1 MGETYESPNV
11 IKDAPQFTKWAED
24 NRESIEKAEKNG
36 TLSYF
41 LNENKSF
48 WGKEGMAKK
57 RKVRTSQEVEDI
69 KARWAERQERNNF
82 IKEMKEFNWTD
93 KEKTAIAKY
102 WQDIKKKQGWE
113 KGHPMTAEEADK
125 QKANPHFFE
134 SRGYQINCQT
144 CVPTYQLRTHGFNV
158 VATPNLKV
166 DGNLN
171 YELSKN
177 SFKAWTDINGND
189 CKPILFSESPI
200 PGKKPSKVYSNAFR
214 YPQNF
219 YQEFFEENTKESG
232 LYQIIYRH
240 ADGAHTTIL
249 ERSKDGKLSYI
260 EPQLYYDDAVRHS
273 VEELIK
279 SFSRCLQVDTYGIL
293 RIDNKLIKEEYMG
306 LFQKTKK

>member
-1 MGETYESPNV
+1 MAMGETYVSLNV

-24 NRESIEKAEKNG
+24 NRERIGKAEKNG

-48 WGKEGMAKK
+48 LEKGGKTKQK
-57 RKVRTSQEVEDI
+57 RIRTSQEVEDI

-82 IKEMKEFNWTD
+82 INEMKEFNWTD

-102 WQDIKKKQGWE
+102 WQDIEKKQGWK

-158 VATPNLKV
+158 VATPRT
-166 DGNLN
+166 
-171 YELSKN
+171 KN
-177 SFKAWTDINGND
+177 SDNDYLATEGRWAEIWKDCRGND
-189 CKPILFSESPI
+189 CKPILFSESTI
-200 PGKKPSKVYSNAFR
+200 SGKKETRYSNAFR
-214 YPQNF
+214 YPMSF
-219 YQEFFEENTKESG
+219 YQEFIERNTKEPG
-232 LYQIIYRH
+232 LYQIAYWH
-240 ADGAHTTIL
+240 AKGGHTTIL

-260 EPQLYYDDAVRHS
+260 EPQLYYDDATRHS
-273 VEELIK
+273 VKEMIK
-279 SFSRCLQVDTYGIL
+279 SFSRCMQGDKNGIL
-293 RIDNKLIKEEYMG
+293 RIDNKLIKDKYLP
-306 LFQKTKK
+306 LFSPGK